1 MAATD
6 AIHQVYVMA
15 PPPKR
20 QRTTAAVKAALKP
33 RARVKLVDHPVAGMA
48 APDLIGGQGRD
59 TAEDTGEETV
69 LRSKVPTTTTTTTTT
84 AAAEASHT
92 HPHVTV
98 SPAKCA
104 ATKKTMA
111 SRSTNPVPSKFFD
124 SVANPVRAAKG
135 KQKAPSNGKAGV
147 DPPNDTAPSAIPAAH
162 TASGEN
168 DPKSKPD
175 PTAGTSSPGGAPAD
189 LLAQFKP
196 PKQK

>member
-6 AIHQVYVMA
+6 AIHQTYVMA

-20 QRTTAAVKAALKP
+20 QRTTAAKAAPKP
-33 RARVKLVDHPVAGMA
+33 RARVKLADHPVAGTV
-48 APDLIGGQGRD
+48 APDLIGGQGRE
-59 TAEDTGEETV
+59 TAEDIGEETV
-69 LRSKVPTTTTTTTTT
+69 LRPKVPSTTTTTT

-92 HPHVTV
+92 HPHVAV
-98 SPAKCA
+98 SPANYA
-104 ATKKTMA
+104 AAKKTMA
-111 SRSTNPVPSKFFD
+111 SRSTNPVSSKFFD

-135 KQKAPSNGKAGV
+135 KQKAPANGKAGV

-162 TASGEN
+162 TDSGED

-175 PTAGTSSPGGAPAD
+175 PAAGTSSPGGAPAD

-196 PKQK
+196 RKQK